1 MAQDHRLQQQRFEL
15 KYLVEESSTGWMRDF
30 ISSYL
35 ELDEFGI
42 GKPGMAYPV
51 HSVYLDSDELET
63 HHAYINGTKN
73 RYKLRLRYYD
83 AEPDSPVFVELK
95 ARVDNCIM
103 KRRCG
108 IRHEAVPLVLAG
120 QLPDMDQLIT
130 TEPRHLAAL
139 ERFIVLMQEI
149 NARPKLHNC
158 YKREAWV
165 SPNDNSVR
173 VTFDR
178 QVFVEPYFRDEA
190 TVQMQNPRLV
200 YSPFVILE
208 LKFTNRFPDWF
219 KVLVQRFNLMQG
231 SSAKYSGGVT
241 LVGDEWF
248 SPRANWQA
256 MSSED
261 RIAPTQPAGL
271 VSPATITT

>member
-1 MAQDHRLQQQRFEL
+1 
-15 KYLVEESSTGWMRDF
+15 MRDF
-30 ISSYL
+30 LGSYL
-35 ELDEFGI
+35 ELDEFGA
-42 GKPGMAYPV
+42 GRPNYSYPV
-51 HSVYLDSDELET
+51 HSVYLDSDGLET
-63 HHAYINGTKN
+63 HLAYVNGTKN

-83 AEPDSPVFVELK
+83 GEPDSPVFVELK
-95 ARVDNCIM
+95 GRVDNCIM

-108 IRHEAVPLVLAG
+108 VRREALPLVLAG

-130 TEPRHLAAL
+130 NEPRHLAAL

-149 NARPKLHNC
+149 NARPKLHNY

-178 QVFVEPYFRDEA
+178 QVFVEPHFGNDA
-190 TVQMQNPRLV
+190 TVEMQNPRLV

-219 KVLVQRFNLMQG
+219 KILVQRFNLMQG

-241 LVGDEWF
+241 LLGDDRFGPEAIF
-248 SPRANWQA
+248 HDRASA
-256 MSSED
+256 ED
-261 RIAPTQPAGL
+261 GIAPMPFAGL
-271 VSPATITT
+271 VSTRIN

>member
-15 KYLVEESSTGWMRDF
+15 KYLVEESTTGWMRDF

-42 GKPGMAYPV
+42 GKPGLAYPV
-51 HSVYLDSDELET
+51 HSVYLDSDSLET
-63 HHAYINGTKN
+63 HQAFINGTKN

-83 AEPDSPVFVELK
+83 DEPNSPVFVELK
-95 ARVDNCIM
+95 ARVDNCIL

-108 IRHEAVPLVLAG
+108 IRREALPLVLAG

-139 ERFIVLMQEI
+139 ERFIMLMQEI
-149 NARPKLHNC
+149 NARPKLHNS
-158 YKREAWV
+158 YFREAWV

-178 QVFVEPYFRDEA
+178 KIYIEPYFNHDA
-190 TVQMQNPRLV
+190 PTGFTTPRLV

-208 LKFTNRFPDWF
+208 LKFTNRYPDWF
-219 KVLVQRFNLMQG
+219 KVLVRRFNLMQG
-231 SSAKYSGGVT
+231 SSAKYSGGVL
-241 LVGDEWF
+241 LVGENGFTPSEEWREVNHPGR
-248 SPRANWQA
+248 S
-256 MSSED
+256 
-261 RIAPTQPAGL
+261 IAL
-271 VSPATITT
+271 EHK

>member
-1 MAQDHRLQQQRFEL
+1 
-15 KYLVEESSTGWMRDF
+15 MRDLV
-30 ISSYL
+30 SSYL

-42 GKPGMAYPV
+42 GKPGLAYPV

-63 HHAYINGTKN
+63 HHAYINATKN

-83 AEPDSPVFVELK
+83 AAADSPVFVELK
-95 ARVDNCIM
+95 ARVDNCIL

-108 IRHEAVPLVLAG
+108 IRREAVPLVLAG

-158 YKREAWV
+158 YQREAWV
-165 SPNDNSVR
+165 SPHDNSVR

-178 QVFVEPYFRDEA
+178 QVFAEPYFRSEA
-190 TVQMQNPRLV
+190 TVQMQNPRLI
-200 YSPFVILE
+200 YSPFTILE

-231 SSAKYSGGVT
+231 SSAKYSEGVT
-241 LVGDEWF
+241 LVGDEHF
-248 SPRANWQA
+248 SADSNWRE
-256 MSSED
+256 MSSEH
-261 RIAPTQPAGL
+261 RIAPMPEAGL
-271 VSPATITT
+271 VSTQQQLNERLVFKR

>member
-1 MAQDHRLQQQRFEL
+1 
-15 KYLVEESSTGWMRDF
+15 MRDF

-42 GKPGMAYPV
+42 GRPDLAYPV

-63 HHAYINGTKN
+63 HNAYINGTKN

-83 AEPDSPVFVELK
+83 NEPDSPVFVELK

-108 IRHEAVPLVLAG
+108 IRREAVPLVLAG
-120 QLPDMDQLIT
+120 QLPEMDQLIT
-130 TEPRHLAAL
+130 NEPRHLAAL
-139 ERFIVLMQEI
+139 ERFILLMQQI
-149 NARPKLHNC
+149 NARPMLHN
-158 YKREAWV
+158 YYQREAWV
-165 SPNDNSVR
+165 SSNDNSVR

-178 QVFVEPYFRDEA
+178 NILVEPYFKNEA
-190 TVQMQNPRLV
+190 VLEMTNPRLI
-200 YSPFVILE
+200 YAPLVILE

-219 KVLVQRFNLMQG
+219 KVLVRRFNLMQG

-241 LVGDEWF
+241 LLGDDQF
-248 SPRANWQA
+248 SLAARWENVVSCEAG
-256 MSSED
+256 
-261 RIAPTQPAGL
+261 IA
-271 VSPATITT
+271 

>member
-15 KYLVEESSTGWMRDF
+15 KYFVQESATGWMRDF

-42 GKPGMAYPV
+42 GRPGLAYPV

-83 AEPDSPVFVELK
+83 NEPDSPVFVELK
-95 ARVDNCIM
+95 ARVDNCIL

-108 IRHEAVPLVLAG
+108 IRREAVPHVLAG
-120 QLPDMDQLIT
+120 QLPAMDQLIT

-139 ERFIVLMQEI
+139 ERFILLMQEI

-158 YKREAWV
+158 YQREAWV
-165 SPNDNSVR
+165 SPHDNSVR

-178 QVFVEPYFRDEA
+178 KVYVEPFFKNEA
-190 TVQMQNPRLV
+190 VMEMTAPRLV
-200 YSPFVILE
+200 YAPFVILE

-219 KVLVQRFNLMQG
+219 KVLVRRFNLMQG

-241 LVGDEWF
+241 LVGDHHFNPEARWEN
-248 SPRANWQA
+248 AL
-256 MSSED
+256 SS
-261 RIAPTQPAGL
+261 
-271 VSPATITT
+271 

>member
-1 MAQDHRLQQQRFEL
+1 VSQDHRLQQQRFEL
-15 KYLVEESSTGWMRDF
+15 KYLVDESATGWMRDF
-30 ISSYL
+30 VSSYL

-42 GKPGMAYPV
+42 GKPGLAYPV

-83 AEPDSPVFVELK
+83 GEADSPVFVELK

-103 KRRCG
+103 KRRCA
-108 IRHEAVPLVLAG
+108 IRRAAVPLVLAG

-139 ERFIVLMQEI
+139 ERFIVLTQEI

-158 YKREAWV
+158 YQREAWV

-178 QVFVEPYFRDEA
+178 QVFVEPYFKNEA
-190 TVQMQNPRLV
+190 TLEMHTPRLV
-200 YSPFVILE
+200 YAPFVILE
-208 LKFTNRFPDWF
+208 LKFTNRFPNWF

-241 LVGDEWF
+241 LVGDERF
-248 SPRANWQA
+248 SPEASWQA
-256 MSSED
+256 MSSE
-261 RIAPTQPAGL
+261 RKIAPGHTAGL
-271 VSPATITT
+271 VSSKH